1 MAEFLSSDW
10 FESLNESLKK
20 AGPVPFEAS
29 GSTYRVV
36 LEFDDAP
43 TTVPHAMTFTM
54 TSGGASVDPGDHL
67 MADALLRLTYSDA
80 TALSAGTFDSSAVIR
95 EGRVKVRG
103 DINKIVPLLS
113 WLQASHP
120 LSQ

>member
-1 MAEFLSSDW
+1 MADFLSNEW
-10 FESLNESLKK
+10 FESLNESLHQ
-20 AGPVPFEAS
+20 AGPVPFGEA

-36 LEFDDAP
+36 LEFEDAP
-43 TTVPHAMTFTM
+43 SAVPHAMTFTM
-54 TSGGASVDPGDHL
+54 SSDGASVDAGDHL
-67 MADALLRLTYSDA
+67 MADALLRLTYIDA
-80 TALSAGTFDSSAVIR
+80 AALSAGTFDSSAAIR

-113 WLQASHP
+113 WLQNAHP

>member
-1 MAEFLSSDW
+1 VADFLSNDW

-36 LEFDDAP
+36 LEFENAP
-43 TTVPHAMTFTM
+43 NTVPHAMTFTM
-54 TSGGASVDPGDHL
+54 SSDGATVDAGDHL
-67 MADALLRLTYSDA
+67 MADALLRLNFSDA
-80 TALSAGTFDSSAVIR
+80 TALSAGAFDSSTAIR

>member
-1 MAEFLSSDW
+1 MTDFLSSEW

-20 AGPVPFEAS
+20 AGPVPFDQS

-36 LEFDDAP
+36 LEFEDAP
-43 TTVPHAMTFTM
+43 NTVPHAMTFTM
-54 TSGGASVDPGDHL
+54 SSDGASVDAGDHL

-80 TALSAGTFDSSAVIR
+80 TALSAGSFDSSSAIR

-103 DINKIVPLLS
+103 DINKLVPLLN
-113 WLQASHP
+113 WLQTAHP
-120 LSQ
+120 LSN

>member
-1 MAEFLSSDW
+1 
-10 FESLNESLKK
+10 LKK
-20 AGPVPFEAS
+20 AGPVPFEAAA
-29 GSTYRVV
+29 STYRVV
-36 LEFDDAP
+36 LEFEDAP
-43 TTVPHAMTFTM
+43 NSVPHAMTFTM
-54 TSGGASVDPGDHL
+54 SSDGATVDAGDHL
-67 MADALLRLTYSDA
+67 MADALLRLNFSDA
-80 TALSAGTFDSSAVIR
+80 TALSAGAFDSSTAIR